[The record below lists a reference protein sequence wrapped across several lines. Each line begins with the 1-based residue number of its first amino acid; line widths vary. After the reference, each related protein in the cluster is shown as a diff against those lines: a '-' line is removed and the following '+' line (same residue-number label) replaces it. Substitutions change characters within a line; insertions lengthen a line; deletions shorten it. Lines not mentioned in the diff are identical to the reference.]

1 MKEASEEEDIDAKKG
16 KGKGK
21 GEDKILLDNIVI
33 TPQSSPR

>member
-33 TPQSSPR
+33 TPQSPPR

>member
-33 TPQSSPR
+33 HYSPPR

>member
-16 KGKGK
+16 KGKG
-21 GEDKILLDNIVI
+21 EEKILLDNIVI